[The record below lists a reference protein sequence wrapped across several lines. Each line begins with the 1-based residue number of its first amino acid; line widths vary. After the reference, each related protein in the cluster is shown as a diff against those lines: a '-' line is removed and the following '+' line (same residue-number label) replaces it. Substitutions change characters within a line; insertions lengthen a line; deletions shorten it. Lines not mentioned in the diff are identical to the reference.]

1 MLFPVSVFTE
11 AILWFEADELKSGI
25 IVAVCMLI
33 CSGCCFYLTVRFGR
47 PRVFKILITVL
58 FSLIAVFF
66 CILTAAVPALYIG
79 GKPMYNYMEY
89 PREALVRNAE
99 AS

>member
-1 MLFPVSVFTE
+1 MS
-11 AILWFEADELKSGI
+11 S
-25 IVAVCMLI
+25 
-33 CSGCCFYLTVRFGR
+33 
-47 PRVFKILITVL
+47 TVL
-58 FSLIAVFF
+58 PDFHEAAEEYSLA
-66 CILTAAVPALYIG
+66 AAVPALYIG